1 MSYKKTPDLKAKYEK
16 DHKIIPI
23 PETRTVVNY
32 EEKKLQQ
39 DLKQAEDHLRNSH
52 SNSQIEKSIEKYME
66 IRLRCLHYQDSWN
79 AIYFNH
85 KCINLTKRYNLIKPL
100 IHVLI
105 TMGDCFAGS
114 GKSGPAISA
123 NTNDLILSMIFKE
136 ESKTLVNNYNDIIT
150 FYSNL

>member
-1 MSYKKTPDLKAKYEK
+1 
-16 DHKIIPI
+16 
-23 PETRTVVNY
+23 
-32 EEKKLQQ
+32 
-39 DLKQAEDHLRNSH
+39 
-52 SNSQIEKSIEKYME
+52 ME
-66 IRLRCLHYQDSWN
+66 IRLRCLHYNDSWN

-114 GKSGPAISA
+114 GGKAGTATSA

-136 ESKTLVNNYNDIIT
+136 ESKTLFKKIGERDVSLETEI
-150 FYSNL
+150 YSSLIKLYEDLAAQQENHNHFDQAIEFLNKQLEVSIYI